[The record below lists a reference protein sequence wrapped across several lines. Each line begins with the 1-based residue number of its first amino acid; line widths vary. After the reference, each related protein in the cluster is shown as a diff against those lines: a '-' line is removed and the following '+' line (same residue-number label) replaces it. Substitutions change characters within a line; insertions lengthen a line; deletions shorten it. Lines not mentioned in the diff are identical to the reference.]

1 MSVPRTGRKTEPVPN
16 KRKKSPAQVIERAVE
31 ADHEEIEEYNGE
43 LVEEPGE
50 KLASSLPESLTI
62 AIDLPP
68 APAPGLPEDEAAVR
82 IDDIAVPA
90 TAVPGSRTGEIS
102 LGEIRPQAEEPA
114 PRTPYRRTGSAYDAL
129 LGSRSL
135 SSIPTGGLPRYSTG
149 ELPRVTGEAPRLT
162 GEVPRYTGEVPRY
175 TGEAPRYTGEVPRLT
190 GEAPRVEPVTPPGGT
205 SLTRRQRLD
214 GQRSEVPETSAMLTA
229 DRLIEGHRNRTP
241 PTGGWNRFVYAAT
254 FRRLNLGDSPAER
267 ARKELDARI
276 DKQFEGG
283 TRFVP
288 ILTRKGGVGKTTVT
302 TLLGM
307 ALATTRED
315 RIIAIDANPDR
326 GTLSERVAK
335 QTRAT
340 VRDVVHKAP
349 TITGFTDFSQLVSRD
364 ETRLDILAS
373 DTDPLLSE
381 AFDENDYNVVADLT
395 ARFYSIVLTDCGT
408 GIVHSVM
415 RATLNRADSV
425 VIVSGGSV
433 DEARLASETLTWLE
447 ANGYVDLVR
456 NAIVALNTAT
466 QGTNLVKLDEIE
478 AHFKSRVRDT
488 VRIPYDPVL
497 AAGSVVSY
505 KDLRQVTKDAAR
517 RLAALVVDGLPVR
530 RGA

>member
-1 MSVPRTGRKTEPVPN
+1 V
-16 KRKKSPAQVIERAVE
+16 
-31 ADHEEIEEYNGE
+31 ADKPEKG
-43 LVEEPGE
+43 EPGE
-50 KLASSLPESLTI
+50 LATTEDDLTI
-62 AIDLPP
+62 SVPENLSIVVDLPP
-68 APAPGLPEDEAAVR
+68 APAPEAPEDEVAVA
-82 IDDIAVPA
+82 IDDVPVNPGFVESPTEPTTMSVAIVAPRPTTGPTA
-90 TAVPGSRTGEIS
+90 THPAAGSDIVPHAGSDAFSQSRRDRLRGEHS
-102 LGEIRPQAEEPA
+102 QQPEPA
-114 PRTPYRRTGSAYDAL
+114 
-129 LGSRSL
+129 
-135 SSIPTGGLPRYSTG
+135 
-149 ELPRVTGEAPRLT
+149 
-162 GEVPRYTGEVPRY
+162 
-175 TGEAPRYTGEVPRLT
+175 
-190 GEAPRVEPVTPPGGT
+190 
-205 SLTRRQRLD
+205 
-214 GQRSEVPETSAMLTA
+214 AMLTA
-229 DRLIEGHRNRTP
+229 DRLLEVNRKTRP
-241 PTGGWNRFVYAAT
+241 GPEGGWQRFIYGLT
-254 FRRLNLGDSPAER
+254 FHTVNLGDSAKVR
-267 ARKELDARI
+267 AHKELDHRI
-276 DKQFEGG
+276 QKQFEGG

-288 ILTRKGGVGKTTVT
+288 VLTRKGGVGKTTVT

-307 ALATTRED
+307 ALADARED
-315 RIIAIDANPDR
+315 RIVAIDANPDR

-349 TITGFTDFSQLVSRD
+349 SIGGFTDFSALVSRD

-415 RATLNRADSV
+415 RATLQRADSV

-447 ANGYVDLVR
+447 ANGYGDLVR

-478 AHFKSRVRDT
+478 SHFRSRVREV
-488 VRIPYDPVL
+488 VRIPYDPQL

-505 KDLRQVTKDAAR
+505 KDLKPLTKQSAR
-517 RLAALVVDGLPVR
+517 TLAALVVEGLPTN
-530 RGA
+530 RG